1 MLDYYTSKTLR
12 EGLMNRRYMSFTQ
25 IILEKKPPIAKI
37 TLNRPEALNALSPTL
52 LNELNQALND
62 VEQDQQIKALV
73 LTGSGRAFCAG
84 ADLKFMAQA
93 QQKELF
99 DYIQKLDA
107 VLFKLECLDKPV
119 IAAVNGYALAGG
131 LELTLCCD
139 LVIASEQAVFGD
151 EHINRNLMPGGG
163 STMRLPRIVGL
174 RRAKELLYTGD
185 RWDAKRALDAG
196 LVNQVVPPER
206 LEAAAM
212 ELASKIAS
220 KSGFALRLIKQ
231 TVNQS
236 LDSDRE
242 TLQTLERAAFNL
254 VISSPEAQEGL
265 RAFLSKK

>member
-1 MLDYYTSKTLR
+1 
-12 EGLMNRRYMSFTQ
+12 MNRRYMSFTQ

>member
-1 MLDYYTSKTLR
+1 MP
-12 EGLMNRRYMSFTQ
+12 FTQ
-25 IILEKKPPIAKI
+25 IVLVKKAPIAKI

-52 LNELNQALND
+52 LNELKQALDD
-62 VEQDQQIKALV
+62 VEQDQQIKVVV

-93 QQKELF
+93 QQKDLL
-99 DYIQKLDA
+99 DYIQMLDE

-139 LVIASEQAVFGD
+139 LVVASEHAVFGD
-151 EHINRNLMPGGG
+151 EHINRGLIPGGG
-163 STMRLPRIVGL
+163 STMRLPRIIGL

-185 RWDAKRALDAG
+185 RWDAKRAYEVG
-196 LVNQVVPPER
+196 LVNLVVPPEK
-206 LEAAAM
+206 LEEAAM
-212 ELASKIAS
+212 ELAGKLAS
-220 KSGFALRLIKQ
+220 KSSFALHLMKQ
-231 TVNQS
+231 AVNRS
-236 LDSDRE
+236 MDSDRE

-265 RAFLSKK
+265 RSFLSKK

>member
-1 MLDYYTSKTLR
+1 MR
-12 EGLMNRRYMSFTQ
+12 RRYMSFTQ

-52 LNELNQALND
+52 LKELDQALDD
-62 VEQDQQIKALV
+62 VAQDQQIKVVV
-73 LTGSGRAFCAG
+73 LTASGRAFCAG

-99 DYIQKLDA
+99 DYIQMLNE
-107 VLFKLECLDKPV
+107 VFFKLEGFAKPV

-139 LVIASEQAVFGD
+139 LVIASEQAIFGD

-163 STMRLPRIVGL
+163 STIRLVRIIGL

-185 RWDAKRALDAG
+185 RWDAKRAYEAG
-196 LVNQVVPPER
+196 LVNLIAPSEK
-206 LEAAAM
+206 LEEAAM

-220 KSGFALRLIKQ
+220 KSGFALRLMKQ
-231 TVNQS
+231 VVNRS
-236 LDSDRE
+236 MDSDKE

-254 VISSPEAQEGL
+254 VMSSPEAQEGL